1 MWCAVERMMG
11 KLISVK
17 AHGKALRKNCLS
29 LYPLRDDSTLPTSEE
44 WKGERVENTELAHS
58 DAYVK

>member
-1 MWCAVERMMG
+1 MG
-11 KLISVK
+11 KPISVK

-29 LYPLRDDSTLPTSEE
+29 HYPLRDDSTLPTSEE

>member
-17 AHGKALRKNCLS
+17 AHGKAPRKNCLS
-29 LYPLRDDSTLPTSEE
+29 HYPLRDDSTLPTSEE

>member
-29 LYPLRDDSTLPTSEE
+29 HHPLRDDSTLPTSEE